1 MVIYMKKYNELSDS
15 EKKTLLKKLY
25 IDQKLSFADIAK
37 QQGTYAN
44 KVLRDAKKLELPI
57 RDKSS
62 AQKNALKTGKHKHP
76 TMGQER
82 DQSIKDKIGMG
93 VMKSWETLS
102 SSELIER
109 KKKAK
114 LAWEDLDDNVKDNI
128 LQKANQAVRVAS
140 KQGSKLENFLLSA
153 LIGDGFR
160 VDFHKEQ
167 LLANTKL
174 QIDLFLPTINTAIE
188 VDGPSHFEPVWGQ
201 DSLNKNIT
209 YDQKKQGLILGKG
222 LVLIRIKQTKDFSK
236 TRAKVLYLKLLAQ
249 IKQIST
255 SFPPPDQRIITI
267 ED

>member
-1 MVIYMKKYNELSDS
+1 MKKYSDLSDT
-15 EKKTLLKKLY
+15 EIKQLIQHLY
-25 IDQKLSFADIAK
+25 AEQKISFADIAK
-37 QQGTYAN
+37 QQGTYSN
-44 KVLRDAKKLELPI
+44 KVLRDAKKLGIPI
-57 RDKSS
+57 RDKAA

-82 DQSIKDKIGMG
+82 DQSIKDKIGVG

-102 SSELIER
+102 SDELSER

-114 LAWEDLDDNVKDNI
+114 LAWDGLDDNVKDNI
-128 LQKANQAVRVAS
+128 LQKANRAVRVAS

-153 LIGDGFR
+153 LLADGFK

-167 LLANTKL
+167 MLANTKL
-174 QIDLFLPTINTAIE
+174 QIDLFLPNINTAIE

-201 DSLNKNIT
+201 DSLNKNIA

-222 LVLIRIKQTKDFSK
+222 SVLIRIKQIKDYSK
-236 TRAKVLYLKLLAQ
+236 TRSKALYVRLLDHL
-249 IKQIST
+249 KQIS
-255 SFPPPDQRIITI
+255 SCFPTPDQRIITI